1 MPTVG
6 YKETQ
11 YAYANTEN
19 GRVSLFNRFIDSFLF
34 FNNLL
39 LCVLFATSTSD
50 HLLIIRSGFLQEE
63 TKDEECNL
71 LKQIISLN
79 INLQSHAC
87 RQNGFCSRLHCQNWF
102 GKYISIRF
110 G

>member
-50 HLLIIRSGFLQEE
+50 HLLIIRSE
-63 TKDEECNL
+63 TLFARGNERRRMQFAQTNNFTQHKSAIARLSPERV
-71 LKQIISLN
+71 
-79 INLQSHAC
+79 LQSIALPKLVWQIH
-87 RQNGFCSRLHCQNWF
+87 F
-102 GKYISIRF
+102 Y
-110 G
+110 